1 MMLTDQQ
8 LTDMLRQ
15 SENGN
20 ALASIALAE
29 HSLASGDRK
38 RGKEYYV
45 AAAKQGNSI
54 AANAVGA
61 LFAEDG
67 EFEDAVYWFRIAC
80 DAGNK
85 LACLTLSIGY
95 RGGAFGLIP
104 DKNKADWYFRLG
116 DPGLKE

>member
-1 MMLTDQQ
+1 MTLTDQEFAE
-8 LTDMLRQ
+8 MLRK

-20 ALASIALAE
+20 AVASIALAE

-38 RGKEYYV
+38 GGKDYYI
-45 AAAKQGNSI
+45 AAARQGNSI

-61 LFAEDG
+61 LHAEDG
-67 EFEDAVYWFRIAC
+67 EFEQAVYWFRIAC
-80 DAGNK
+80 NAGNK

-95 RGGAFGLIP
+95 RGGAFGLEP
-104 DKNKADWYFRLG
+104 DKQKADWYFRLG